1 MSFWRSVPVL
11 LALVGCVGSSE
22 DAGVTTADLQAP
34 RVCGLDPTQPSS
46 PRTLL
51 QAKFTSTLDAET
63 RLVCLTTML
72 DGQHDHRAPFAAL
85 YTNTTKEVRKG
96 IAEGRFDDDVYASDL
111 LTEFAELYRA
121 GFVGYVDHQP
131 IAGAWQVAFDAA
143 KKSDDAHTPG
153 SPRPDDILSLQH
165 VALGVNAHVNH
176 DLAHAVATVTLEG
189 GPLSSRKHDYNVV
202 RSILEEIVTESFDLV
217 IADYAPK
224 LGMTPAALRA
234 GLADVFLVWLL
245 TGREKA
251 WLDGLLLL
259 EGGPLATLTAAQVEF
274 TSKESARGILLGNG
288 LAPDLFEALKKLE
301 GGS

>member
-1 MSFWRSVPVL
+1 MSFWRAAPL
-11 LALVGCVGSSE
+11 LLGLVGCVGSRE
-22 DAGVTTADLQAP
+22 DAGATTADLESQ
-34 RVCGLDPTQPSS
+34 RVCGLDPSLPSS
-46 PRTLL
+46 PRALL
-51 QAKFTSTLDAET
+51 ATKFTDTLDAET

-72 DGQHDHRAPFAAL
+72 DAQHDHRAPFAAL

-96 IAEGRFDDDVYASDL
+96 IAAGRFDDAVYGSDL
-111 LTEFAELYRA
+111 LTEFAELYRV
-121 GFVGYVDHQP
+121 GFVGYVDRAP

-143 KKSDDAHTPG
+143 KASDDAHAQG
-153 SPRPDDILSLQH
+153 RPDDVLSLQH

-189 GPLSSRKHDYNVV
+189 GALASRKHDYDVV
-202 RSILEEIVTESFDLV
+202 RSILEEIVTASFDLV

-234 GLADVFLVWLL
+234 ALADVFLVWLL
-245 TGREKA
+245 AGREKA

-259 EGGPLATLTAAQVEF
+259 EGGLLASITAASVEF
-274 TSKESARGILLGNG
+274 TSKEMAKGILLGNG
-288 LAPDLFEALKKLE
+288 LAPDLFAALKKLE